1 MKISELINTLVYEL
15 KDHGDLDV
23 YISINP
29 KNKTLLTDTAG
40 LLSTTNLVTSC
51 DNTEGDKWEFGIRN
65 WMM

>member
-1 MKISELINTLVYEL
+1 MKISELIKTLEYEL